1 MLLEGIYLA
10 TPKSG
15 PHPHLVSRYMPA
27 TPVRVVLSHEFEDM
41 SSEYTSEVVNKMV
54 RNGRREWIRNNA
66 RPLHNIVPGMMRS
79 LNQRAEIRMRELA
92 AKAAFQMEAVLHAD
106 IARLKRLPDTK
117 ARRAEIKSIEEQIT
131 STKPLFDNPILVSDQ
146 LRLIRRGPSGKG
158 I

>member
-1 MLLEGIYLA
+1 
-10 TPKSG
+10 
-15 PHPHLVSRYMPA
+15 
-27 TPVRVVLSHEFEDM
+27 VLSHEFEDM

-92 AKAAFQMEAVLHAD
+92 AKAAFQLEAVLQSD

-117 ARRAEIKSIEEQIT
+117 ARRAEAKLLEDQIT
-131 STKPLFDNPILVSDQ
+131 ATKPLFDNPILISDQ